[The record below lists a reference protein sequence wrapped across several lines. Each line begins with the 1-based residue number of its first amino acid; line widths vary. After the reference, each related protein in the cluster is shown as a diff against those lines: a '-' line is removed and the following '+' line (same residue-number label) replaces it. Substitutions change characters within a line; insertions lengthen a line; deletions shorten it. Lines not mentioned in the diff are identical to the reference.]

1 MEEDPS
7 ADDSDADADPPT
19 LEDRIESLEAERD
32 RLKSEVKTLQDKFLR
47 ARADY
52 ENYAKRATREQQE
65 AVQSAKAAALI
76 RVAEATESLEK
87 AVAHTT
93 EAGADAKGLQMVV
106 NEYWKILKDEGL
118 RPIETDGVPFNYRH
132 HMAVERTE
140 TDEEDD
146 GTILEVYQRGYLLD
160 DKVLRP
166 AMVRVAVASA
176 DREPADEAPAQATS
190 DAGE

>member
-1 MEEDPS
+1 MADTPS
-7 ADDSDADADPPT
+7 DDVRDEPEDPPT
-19 LEDRIESLEAERD
+19 LEERLQSLEAERN
-32 RLKSEVKTLQDKFLR
+32 RLKTEVKTLQDKFLR

-52 ENYAKRATREQQE
+52 ENYAKRAAREQQE
-65 AVQSAKAAALI
+65 AVRSAKAAALI
-76 RVAEATESLEK
+76 RIAEATESLEK
-87 AVAHTT
+87 AIAHAV
-93 EAGADAKGLQMVV
+93 EAGADAKGLRMVV

-140 TDEEDD
+140 THEHHD
-146 GTILEVYQRGYLLD
+146 GTILEVYQRGYLLE

-166 AMVRVAVASA
+166 AMVRVAVA
-176 DREPADEAPAQATS
+176 PDEATENASSAAAPP

>member
-1 MEEDPS
+1 M
-7 ADDSDADADPPT
+7 ADDPASDDDEAAEEPPT
-19 LEDRIESLEAERD
+19 LKDRIQSLEAERD
-32 RLKSEVKTLQDKFLR
+32 RLKSEVKGLQDKFLR

-76 RVAEATESLEK
+76 RVAEATENLEK
-87 AVAHTT
+87 AVAHAV
-93 EAGADAKGLQMVV
+93 EAGADAKGLRLVV
-106 NEYWKILKDEGL
+106 TEFWKILKDEGL

-132 HMAVERTE
+132 HMAVDRTQ
-140 TDEEDD
+140 TDEHDD
-146 GTILEVYQRGYLLD
+146 GTILEVYQRGYLLE

-166 AMVRVAVASA
+166 AMVRVAVPPSPPV
-176 DREPADEAPAQATS
+176 EEKEAPAQTPS

>member
-1 MEEDPS
+1 MADTPSDDKPDDPQE
-7 ADDSDADADPPT
+7 PPT
-19 LEDRIESLEAERD
+19 LEERLQSLEAERD
-32 RLKSEVKTLQDKFLR
+32 RLKTEVKTLQDKFLR

-52 ENYAKRATREQQE
+52 ENYAKRAAREQQD
-65 AVQSAKAAALI
+65 AVRSAKSAALI

-87 AVAHTT
+87 AVTHAV
-93 EAGADAKGLQMVV
+93 EAGAEAKGLRLVV
-106 NEYWKILKDEGL
+106 NEYWRILKDEGL

-140 TDEEDD
+140 TDDHDD

-160 DKVLRP
+160 DNVLRP
-166 AMVRVAVASA
+166 AMVRVAVAP
-176 DREPADEAPAQATS
+176 DDGETKNEATAAAPS

>member
-1 MEEDPS
+1 MAEDPS
-7 ADDSDADADPPT
+7 AADSDAPEEPPT
-19 LEDRIESLEAERD
+19 LEDRIASLEAERD
-32 RLKSEVKTLQDKFLR
+32 RLKSEVQSLQDKFLR

-87 AVAHTT
+87 AVAHAQ

-106 NEYWKILKDEGL
+106 NEYWRILKDEGL
-118 RPIETDGVPFNYRH
+118 RPIQTDGVPFNYRH

-140 TDEEDD
+140 TEDEDD

-166 AMVRVAVASA
+166 AMVRVAVAPSA
-176 DREPADEAPAQATS
+176 RQTPDEEAAPTAP